1 MLLYDREVGH
11 LSQRGNCWTYFGAF
25 DRKKPLTLGLRSQKP
40 KIITNKDCKN
50 EIIVV
55 PLHLNLN
62 IAVFMNK
69 KIWLLSFTIA
79 LGLQIQAQRQD
90 DMRQT
95 VEYLASQEL
104 GGRYPAT
111 HGDTLASEFIV
122 SQLRSMKLKPIV
134 KGKKETGYYHNFT
147 YGKNEK
153 RTTHNI
159 IAVIPGKDK
168 RLRNEFIVV
177 GSHYDH
183 LGMGGQGSG
192 SRRPDTLGVHPGAD
206 DNASG
211 DAVVLQLARHFK
223 QVGSPRSIIIAF
235 FGAEEQGLVGSKFFL
250 DWMKHAD
257 ARRINLPDSL
267 KGIVAMVNLDMVGR
281 MRGQSMSVSGT
292 GTSSSFKAMVEDAAQ
307 LSGLRASCIPDGYG
321 PSDQA
326 SFVAADI
333 PVLFLTTGGH
343 MEYHTPADVPSTLN
357 YNGMQQTLD
366 FSKLLIARLAALP
379 EAPDYINVPSTQTM
393 KHAKF
398 KVTLGLMPD
407 VMGASTIP
415 GLRADIVVAGKPAH
429 NAGIRSGDI
438 IQEIDGKAVND
449 INEYMERL
457 SELKAGDTIP
467 VKVLRGEETIVFQV
481 HLTPPVR

>member
-1 MLLYDREVGH
+1 MRKYTLL
-11 LSQRGNCWTYFGAF
+11 
-25 DRKKPLTLGLRSQKP
+25 
-40 KIITNKDCKN
+40 
-50 EIIVV
+50 IIV
-55 PLHLNLN
+55 
-62 IAVFMNK
+62 AVGLAME
-69 KIWLLSFTIA
+69 SF
-79 LGLQIQAQRQD
+79 AQRQE
-90 DMRQT
+90 DMRQA

-104 GGRYPAT
+104 GGRFPGSK
-111 HGDTLASEFIV
+111 GDTLASTFIV
-122 SQLRSMKLKPIV
+122 DQLRQLKLKPVV
-134 KGKKETGYYHNFT
+134 KAKKEKAFFQDFT
-147 YGKNEK
+147 YGKTEK
-153 RTTHNI
+153 KVTTHNI

-168 RLRNEFIVV
+168 RRKHEYIAV
-177 GSHYDH
+177 GSHYDP

-211 DAVVLQLARHFK
+211 DAVVLELAKYFK
-223 QVGSPRSIIIAF
+223 KARSPRSLVFMF
-235 FGAEEQGLVGSKFFL
+235 FGAEEQGLVGSKQFL
-250 DWMKHAD
+250 EWLKHD
-257 ARRINLPDSL
+257 DRQRRNLPDSV

-281 MRGQSMSVSGT
+281 MRDNALSVSGT
-292 GTSSSFKAMVEDAAQ
+292 GTSSGFKALAEEIAEAQ
-307 LSGLRASCIPDGYG
+307 NLHVSCVPDGYG

-326 SFVAADI
+326 SFVAVDI

-357 YNGMQQTLD
+357 YDGMQQTFDYTKELV
-366 FSKLLIARLAALP
+366 SRLASQP
-379 EAPDYINVPSTQTM
+379 QAPDYINVPSTQTM

-407 VMGASTIP
+407 VMGASTKP

-438 IQEIDGKAVND
+438 IQEIDGKPVKD

-457 SELKAGDTIP
+457 AELKAGTTIP
-467 VKVLRGEETIVFQV
+467 VKVLRDEEIMTFEV

>member
-1 MLLYDREVGH
+1 MNILYKVKAKWVIVLPFYLFTFSLL
-11 LSQRGNCWTYFGAF
+11 NA
-25 DRKKPLTLGLRSQKP
+25 QK
-40 KIITNKDCKN
+40 
-50 EIIVV
+50 
-55 PLHLNLN
+55 
-62 IAVFMNK
+62 
-69 KIWLLSFTIA
+69 
-79 LGLQIQAQRQD
+79 QD

-104 GGRYPAT
+104 GGRYPGTA
-111 HGDTLASEFIV
+111 GDTLASEFIAGK
-122 SQLRSMKLKPIV
+122 LRSLKLKPVV
-134 KGKKETGYYHNFT
+134 KGKKKKAFYHDFT
-147 YGKNEK
+147 YGKEK
-153 RTTHNI
+153 QITTHNI
-159 IAVIPGKDK
+159 IAVVPGKDK
-168 RLRNEFIVV
+168 QLRNEYIVV

-183 LGMGGQGSG
+183 LGLGGQGSG

-211 DAVVLQLARHFK
+211 DAVVLELARHFK
-223 QVGSPRSIIIAF
+223 KAGSPRSIIFMF
-235 FGAEEQGLVGSKFFL
+235 FGAEEQGLVGSKKFL
-250 DWMKHAD
+250 EWMKQED
-257 ARRINLPDSL
+257 NQRKNLPNNI

-281 MRGQSMSVSGT
+281 MRDHALSVSGT
-292 GTSSSFKAMVEDAAQ
+292 GTSSGFKAMAEQVAEQ
-307 LSGLRASCIPDGYG
+307 KNLHVTCVPDGYG

-357 YNGMQQTLD
+357 YDGMQETLE
-366 FSKLLIARLAALP
+366 FTQELVTRLAGMP
-379 EAPDYINVPSTQTM
+379 GTPDFINVPGSSTM

-407 VMGASTIP
+407 VMGASSKP

-438 IQEIDGKAVND
+438 IQEIDGKPVKD
-449 INEYMERL
+449 IEEYMQRL
-457 SELKAGDTIP
+457 SELQAGTTIP
-467 VKVLRGEETIVFQV
+467 VKVLRGEEIITFEV

>member
-1 MLLYDREVGH
+1 MNILYKVKAK
-11 LSQRGNCWTYFGAF
+11 WV
-25 DRKKPLTLGLRSQKP
+25 
-40 KIITNKDCKN
+40 
-50 EIIVV
+50 IVL
-55 PLHLNLN
+55 PFYL
-62 IAVFMNK
+62 FTFS
-69 KIWLLSFTIA
+69 LLS
-79 LGLQIQAQRQD
+79 AQKQD

-104 GGRYPAT
+104 GGRYPGTA
-111 HGDTLASEFIV
+111 GDTLASEFIAGK
-122 SQLRSMKLKPIV
+122 LRSLKLKPVV
-134 KGKKETGYYHNFT
+134 KGKKKKAFYHNFT
-147 YGKNEK
+147 YGKEK
-153 RTTHNI
+153 QITTHNI
-159 IAVIPGKDK
+159 IAVVPGKDK
-168 RLRNEFIVV
+168 QLRNEYIVV

-211 DAVVLQLARHFK
+211 DAVVLELARHFK
-223 QVGSPRSIIIAF
+223 KAGSPRSIIFMF
-235 FGAEEQGLVGSKFFL
+235 FGAEEQGLVGSKKFL
-250 DWMKHAD
+250 EWMKQED
-257 ARRINLPDSL
+257 NQRKNLPNNI

-281 MRGQSMSVSGT
+281 MRDHALSVSGT
-292 GTSSSFKAMVEDAAQ
+292 GTSSGFKAMAEQVAEQ
-307 LSGLRASCIPDGYG
+307 KNLHVTCVPDGYG

-357 YNGMQQTLD
+357 YDGMQETLE
-366 FSKLLIARLAALP
+366 FTQELVTRLAGMP
-379 EAPDYINVPSTQTM
+379 GTPDFINVPGSSTM

-407 VMGASTIP
+407 VMGASSKP

-438 IQEIDGKAVND
+438 IQEIDGKPVKD
-449 INEYMERL
+449 IEEYMQRL
-457 SELKAGDTIP
+457 SELQAGTTIP
-467 VKVLRGEETIVFQV
+467 VKVLRGEEIITFEV

>member
-1 MLLYDREVGH
+1 MKVQSSKFKVQSIFFL
-11 LSQRGNCWTYFGAF
+11 AF
-25 DRKKPLTLGLRSQKP
+25 ALTVQTHAQK
-40 KIITNKDCKN
+40 
-50 EIIVV
+50 
-55 PLHLNLN
+55 
-62 IAVFMNK
+62 
-69 KIWLLSFTIA
+69 
-79 LGLQIQAQRQD
+79 QD
-90 DMRQT
+90 DMRQA

-104 GGRYPAT
+104 GGRYPGTA
-111 HGDTLASEFIV
+111 GDTLASEFITKK
-122 SQLRSMKLKPIV
+122 LRKLKLKPVV
-134 KGKKETGYYHNFT
+134 KGKKDKGFYHDFT
-147 YGKNEK
+147 YGKTEQ

-159 IAVIPGKDK
+159 LAVLPGNDK
-168 RLRNEFIVV
+168 KLRNEFIVV

-211 DAVVLQLARHFK
+211 DAVVLQLAKYFK
-223 QVGSPRSIIIAF
+223 KTGSPRSIIFAF

-250 DWMKHAD
+250 DWMKHED
-257 ARRINLPDSL
+257 ARRINLPDSQ

-281 MRGQSMSVSGT
+281 MRDHALSVSGT
-292 GTSSSFKAMVEDAAQ
+292 GTSSAFKTLAEQVAEQ
-307 LSGLRASCIPDGYG
+307 TNINISCIPDGYG

-326 SFVAADI
+326 SFVAAEI
-333 PVLFLTTGGH
+333 PVFFLTTGGH
-343 MEYHTPADVPSTLN
+343 MEYHTPADIPPTLN
-357 YNGMQQTLD
+357 YDGMQQTLEYTQE
-366 FSKLLIARLAALP
+366 LITRLSAMP
-379 EAPDYINVPSTQTM
+379 DTPDYINVPSTQTM

-457 SELKAGDTIP
+457 SELTAGTTIP
-467 VKVLRGEETIVFQV
+467 VKVLRNEETIVFQV